1 MRKSAAAR
9 SRAALACG
17 RVPCD
22 ARAMAVRLVTLAIL
36 LAVAGCSTGTGS
48 PAKGGPTDAGED
60 IADASAVGPEADAGP
75 TGIEVAATQASWQAD
90 EDVTLNG
97 SGSGD
102 LGAISIAHG
111 VGSVTF
117 QGSPVDAFYFVGSA
131 VPLGAD
137 GGADSSLSQERDL
150 ELVAV
155 QGDRV
160 ILTWITCYDSELAYV
175 YYETTDGIASQKSQP
190 ASGTCDVVD
199 QSHSEPVI
207 LPALSMAAPAVVTGF
222 GITGPQLSFDSTSAG
237 QATFAGTTWAMYP
250 FHTIDCSACASPG
263 WYELHSLFWDAAKRS
278 ACLGILYLEMSSV
291 TEVELAYLIC
301 LPDVTSPIANDQLFF
316 GSSWTKG

>member
-1 MRKSAAAR
+1 
-9 SRAALACG
+9 
-17 RVPCD
+17 
-22 ARAMAVRLVTLAIL
+22 MAVRLVTIAVL
-36 LAVAGCSTGTGS
+36 LAVAGCSAGAGS
-48 PAKGGPTDAGED
+48 PAKDGATDAGDETD
-60 IADASAVGPEADAGP
+60 DSSAAGPEADAGP
-75 TGIEVAATQASWQAD
+75 TRIEVAPTQASWQAD
-90 EDVTLNG
+90 EDVSLQG

-102 LGAISIAHG
+102 LGAISLAHG
-111 VGSVTF
+111 VGSITF

-137 GGADSSLSQERDL
+137 GGADSSLTQERDL

-160 ILTWITCYDSELAYV
+160 ILTWVTCYDSELAYV

-190 ASGTCDVVD
+190 ASGTCNVVD
-199 QSHSEPVI
+199 QSHTEPVV

-222 GITGPQLSFDSTSAG
+222 TITGPQLSFDSTSAG
-237 QATFAGTTWAMYP
+237 QATFGGTTWAMYP

-278 ACLGILYLEMSSV
+278 ACLGILYLEVSSM
-291 TEVELAYLIC
+291 TEVELAYLVC
-301 LPDVTSPIANDQLFF
+301 LPDVTSPIANDQLFY

>member
-1 MRKSAAAR
+1 VTVLR
-9 SRAALACG
+9 LLT
-17 RVPCD
+17 V
-22 ARAMAVRLVTLAIL
+22 AMLLV
-36 LAVAGCSTGTGS
+36 VGGCSTATGS
-48 PAKGGPTDAGED
+48 PGKDDATDAGEEID
-60 IADASAVGPEADAGP
+60 DSSAVGPEAEAGP
-75 TGIEVAATQASWQAD
+75 TRIEVAPTQASWQAD
-90 EDVTLNG
+90 EDVSLNG

-102 LGAISIAHG
+102 LGAIFIAHG
-111 VGSVTF
+111 VGSITF
-117 QGSPVDAFYFVGSA
+117 QGSPVDAFYFVRSA

-137 GGADSSLSQERDL
+137 GGADSSLTQERDL

-155 QGDRV
+155 QSDRV

-190 ASGTCDVVD
+190 ASGMCDVVD
-199 QSHSEPVI
+199 QSHTEPVV
-207 LPALSMAAPAVVTGF
+207 LPALSMAAPAVVAGF
-222 GITGPQLSFDSTSAG
+222 NVTGPQLSFDSMSAG
-237 QATFAGTTWAMYP
+237 QATFAGTMWVMYP

-278 ACLGILYLEMSSV
+278 ACLGILYLEVSTT

-301 LPDVTSPIANDQLFF
+301 LPDVTSPLANDQLFY